1 MNNLIIFSENKR
13 GEQRKVGRPV
23 IITSFMT
30 CIKSK
35 VKSQKYLESRSMLR
49 KGGVRKVGQLSAKSG
64 L

>member
-35 VKSQKYLESRSMLR
+35 VKTQKYLESRSMLR
-49 KGGVRKVGQLSAKSG
+49 KGGVRKVG
-64 L
+64 